1 MVSPAHYQR
10 LLESPGL
17 RLLKLDLSPL
27 LLAFLQQ
34 EFRGSGSGA
43 GTRPQ
48 EQLVAPLVEL
58 LQAHAPFPGPEET
71 TATDEPAHDLSARAR
86 RYLVSWANQGFLIR
100 GQDEAGREWYDLT
113 PATGQTLLWLD
124 TLDNPAFVATESR
137 FFDIVHK
144 LQELVQNS
152 AADKATRLAGLHR
165 RQAQLAAEVAALEAA
180 AELPT
185 YTDSRIT
192 WEVASISQLGKT
204 LREDFR
210 LVNENFQTLI
220 KTLYERQLQGT
231 GSRGQTLGF
240 ALDSREALKRQD
252 QGRSFYTFWEFLTDP
267 VQQVELEALITATYQ
282 LLHTRALPTD
292 DFLLHLRAEL
302 FDAAQLVREAS
313 LGLTERL
320 HRLITEHDAGQR
332 QRARAAYLAIA
343 QLALQ
348 ARPAPPAALPALIVP
363 TRLQLG
369 LPLSKGLPDTLHE
382 PPAPPATTAA
392 AAVTPVLLPD
402 DLAQLFAQRTVDRRR
417 LGRNVATVLAAQGGQ
432 ATLLEVVA
440 RYPLELGLAEALAY
454 LALAAREPRHQLDAA
469 TSVLLPLDAGYT
481 RVLRVPLVTFFA

>member
-1 MVSPAHYQR
+1 MSPV
-10 LLESPGL
+10 
-17 RLLKLDLSPL
+17 

-34 EFRGSGSGA
+34 EFRGSGGGSGI
-43 GTRPQ
+43 RPQ
-48 EQLVAPLVEL
+48 EQLVAQLVEL
-58 LQAHAPFPGPEET
+58 LQTHAPFPDPEE
-71 TATDEPAHDLSARAR
+71 ASAADEQTNDLSTRAR
-86 RYLVSWANQGFLIR
+86 RSLISWTNQGFLIR
-100 GQDEAGREWYDLT
+100 GQDDAGQEWYDLT

-137 FFDIVHK
+137 FLDIVRK

-152 AADKATRLAGLHR
+152 AADKATRLAELHR
-165 RQAQLAAEVAALEAA
+165 RQAQLAAEIAALEAA
-180 AELPT
+180 DELPT
-185 YTDSRIT
+185 YTDSRIN

-210 LVNENFQTLI
+210 TVNESFQALI
-220 KTLYERQLQGT
+220 KNLYERQLQGT

-240 ALDSREALKRQD
+240 ALDSRETLKQQD

-267 VQQVELEALITATYQ
+267 VQQDELHTLITATYQ
-282 LLHTRALPTD
+282 LLHERNLPAD

-332 QRARAAYLAIA
+332 QRSRVAYLAIT

-348 ARPAPPAALPALIVP
+348 ARPAPPAELPALTVAS
-363 TRLQLG
+363 RLQLG

-382 PPAPPATTAA
+382 PPAPPATVAA
-392 AAVTPVLLPD
+392 PAVAPILLAD

-417 LGRNVATVLAAQGGQ
+417 LGRNIATVLAAQGGQ
-432 ATLLEVVA
+432 ATLLEVVD

-454 LALAAREPRHQLDAA
+454 LALAARETRHQIDAA
-469 TSVLLPLDAGYT
+469 TTVLLPLGLGHPQA
-481 RVLRVPLVTFFA
+481 LRVPLVTFFA